1 MSNYKR
7 HLRIRSLVI
16 PAGTAHCWLPPPLT
30 RTAADGRIRFLSE
43 RVVCRTHPAMFR
55 MGKMIGRSRF
65 LSRQP
70 QRRACEVCF
79 GFQANLKRELVEKCL
94 TKLFGH
100 LISTVKNFSEGSF
113 AAVSPLTIQHKL
125 HGRRL
130 VVRTDDCVL
139 CAEFLVAGFDVDVGA
154 NHIVGLDHTFES
166 ECAIRFRM
174 ADGCINNDV
183 GVTRCFCEPDVRV
196 LNWTTVWP
204 LDDNW
209 N

>member
-1 MSNYKR
+1 
-7 HLRIRSLVI
+7 
-16 PAGTAHCWLPPPLT
+16 
-30 RTAADGRIRFLSE
+30 
-43 RVVCRTHPAMFR
+43 
-55 MGKMIGRSRF
+55 
-65 LSRQP
+65 
-70 QRRACEVCF
+70 
-79 GFQANLKRELVEKCL
+79 
-94 TKLFGH
+94 
-100 LISTVKNFSEGSF
+100 
-113 AAVSPLTIQHKL
+113 
-125 HGRRL
+125 
-130 VVRTDDCVL
+130 L